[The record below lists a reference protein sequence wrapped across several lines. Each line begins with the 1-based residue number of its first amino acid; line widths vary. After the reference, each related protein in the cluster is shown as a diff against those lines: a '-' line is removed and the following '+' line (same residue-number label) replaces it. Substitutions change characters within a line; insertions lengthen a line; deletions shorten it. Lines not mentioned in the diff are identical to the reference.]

1 MFDLNLFICKTKIK
15 FNKVNFQTLH
25 NKKSTYFPLSN
36 HCKNKRSFLSQK
48 QACNN
53 MQNLVKINLGNADIN
68 NAILILTIN
77 GDWNMLNVVL
87 ALILGTLIGLIIGL
101 LVGIIG
107 TMLSLRSLNLLKKK
121 ELKLNKKKSNS
132 KTVETSDINFLYSK
146 FKDVG

>member
-1 MFDLNLFICKTKIK
+1 M
-15 FNKVNFQTLH
+15 QQYA
-25 NKKSTYFPLSN
+25 KS
-36 HCKNKRSFLSQK
+36 C
-48 QACNN
+48 
-53 MQNLVKINLGNADIN
+53 KINLRNADIN
-68 NAILILTIN
+68 NDILILTIN